1 LDGAQTPSATR
12 RVMAGNGA
20 LWGCRPSPAR
30 FSENRFGKALS
41 AAAKTAAAGRFL
53 GSFHPLRLPPAA
65 SFSQPLPIFPMNSG
79 IHQEC
84 REKPAAGYRTL
95 MNPNRVLKVTFQY
108 TR

>member
-53 GSFHPLRLPPAA
+53 GSFHPPPASASGIIFPAAADFPNEFRDSPRMQRKTGRRLPHTYE
-65 SFSQPLPIFPMNSG
+65 S
-79 IHQEC
+79 
-84 REKPAAGYRTL
+84 
-95 MNPNRVLKVTFQY
+95 
-108 TR
+108 